1 MAVEVIREFDNFT
14 LVRETG
20 IGMNDT
26 PYENLAVRKKG
37 LAEKHVVE
45 VKLDRTNAMYNGEPV
60 IHKYT
65 GVYVNHGMR
74 MKQDTLAETKEYIDV
89 LNEAIDV
96 AFEVMKYCV
105 INGLWA
111 K

>member
-20 IGMNDT
+20 TGMNET
-26 PYENLAVRKKG
+26 PYTGLAVRRKG

-45 VKLDRTNAMYNGEPV
+45 VKLDQKTVMYDGTPIV
-60 IHKYT
+60 HKYT
-65 GVYVNHGMR
+65 DVYVSHGMR

>member
-14 LVRETG
+14 LVRVES

-26 PYENLAVRKKG
+26 PYTALEVRKKG
-37 LAEKHVVE
+37 LAEKHVVD
-45 VKLDRTNAMYNGEPV
+45 VKLDRKNVEYDGTPIV
-60 IHKYT
+60 HKYT
-65 GVYVNHGMR
+65 NVYVNHGMR
-74 MKQDTLAETKEYIDV
+74 MRQDTLAETKEYIDV
-89 LNEAIDV
+89 LNEAVEV